1 MTDTSGKNLTREK
14 MQQILAAIGSRPAED
29 TADNTAEQYNWHQ
42 PNYFSAEQLKKID
55 GFTEKIT
62 ASVADKFHDLCHSDF
77 DVKLACLTMHFAEEL
92 VGQILDN
99 EPNNYYLAFGTEQD
113 PKCAAV
119 TMPPET
125 AAIWIALV
133 LGESEPLNSSR
144 ELSQLEE
151 SILLD
156 TASAIVKA
164 LDESYPENA
173 GKLFHH
179 ATGIIRKQL
188 PLALPGSQ
196 ETCKITFNI
205 EQIKSKKSSQAYVLI
220 PCTKLDAVAGKDS
233 QAADKLAPKD
243 ASKKMLEHLN
253 EMTVSVKAQ
262 IGSMLLTFEEAFSL
276 GLNDILLLNKNV
288 NEPVDVY
295 VGGQKLFRG
304 WPAKAAGTYA
314 VLIKDKTES

>member
-29 TADNTAEQYNWHQ
+29 TADTDAEAYNWHR
-42 PNYFSAEQLKKID
+42 PNYFNTEQLKKID
-55 GFTEKIT
+55 GFTEKVT
-62 ASVADKFHDLCHSDF
+62 VGVADKFHDLCHSDF
-77 DVKLACLTMHFAEEL
+77 EVKIASLTLHFAEEL
-92 VGQILDN
+92 VGQILND

-113 PKCAAV
+113 PKCAVV

-125 AAIWIALV
+125 ASLWIALV
-133 LGESEPLNSSR
+133 LGESEPLDSSR
-144 ELSQLEE
+144 ELLQLEE

-156 TASAIVKA
+156 TASAIVRT
-164 LDESYPENA
+164 LEESYPEKM

-179 ATGIIRKQL
+179 AANILRKQL

-205 EQIKSKKSSQAYVLI
+205 KEIKSKKNSQAYVLI
-220 PCTKLDAVAGKDS
+220 PCTKLDPVVGKDS
-233 QAADKLAPKD
+233 LVPDMHSQKD
-243 ASKKMLEHLN
+243 VSKKLLEHLN

-262 IGSMLLTFEEAFSL
+262 IGSTLLTFEEAFSL
-276 GLNDILLLNKNV
+276 AADDILLLNKNV

-295 VGGQKLFRG
+295 VEGQKLFHG
-304 WPAKAAGTYA
+304 WPARAAGTYA